1 VKPLVIALDGPAA
14 SGKGTL
20 AELIAKRYEL
30 AYLDTGTLYRAV
42 AKAVLDARADPKDES
57 AAVAAVERIDAAR
70 LGDEALRTAEVGRA
84 ASIVAAHPGVRSALL
99 AFQRN
104 FAVRPPAGKKGAVLD
119 GRDIGS
125 VVCPDA
131 TVKLFILASPE
142 VRAHRRWLE
151 LKGRGSPPT
160 EAEVL
165 ADLKERDERDAQRKD
180 APMKRPKGAHLLDT
194 TDLSIEAAFAAAC
207 AIIDDQLDRGAV

>member
-1 VKPLVIALDGPAA
+1 MKPLVIAIDGPAA

-20 AELIAKRYEL
+20 AELIAERYGL

-42 AKAVLDARADPKDES
+42 AKAVLDAGADPGNEA
-57 AAVAAVERIDAAR
+57 AAVAAVSKIDAAR
-70 LGDEALRTAEVGRA
+70 LGEESLRTADIGRA
-84 ASIVAAHPGVRSALL
+84 ASVVAAHPGVRGALL
-99 AFQRN
+99 AFQRE
-104 FAVRPPAGKKGAVLD
+104 FAARPPGGRRGAVLD

-131 TVKLFILASPE
+131 TVKLFIIASPA

-151 LKGRGSPPT
+151 LKAKGLEIS
-160 EAEVL
+160 EADVL

-180 APMKRPKGAHLLDT
+180 APMKRPRGAHLLDT

>member
-1 VKPLVIALDGPAA
+1 MKPLVIALDGPAA

-20 AELIAKRYEL
+20 AELIARRYKL

-42 AKAVLDARADPKDES
+42 AKAVLEAGADPRDEA
-57 AAVAAVERIDAAR
+57 AAVKAVGGVDATR
-70 LGDEALRTAEVGRA
+70 LGDDALRTAEVGRA
-84 ASIVAAHPGVRSALL
+84 ASIVAAMPAVRAALL
-99 AFQRN
+99 AFQRD
-104 FAVRPPAGKKGAVLD
+104 FADHPPGGEKGAVLD

-125 VVCPDA
+125 VVCPQA
-131 TVKLFILASPE
+131 TVKLFIIANPE

-151 LKGRGSPPT
+151 LKEKGARLS

-165 ADLKERDERDAQRKD
+165 ADLNERDERDAARTD

-194 TDLSIEAAFAAAC
+194 SDLSIEAAFAAAC
-207 AIIDDQLDRGAV
+207 AIIDDQLDRGAA